1 MTKPIESISSEFEQ
15 IILLI
20 TNTRSRISSKAN
32 AELVML
38 YFSVGQIVA
47 EKVANGKWG
56 DGTVNDLANY
66 ILEKQPFLKGFNRRG
81 LYRMKQFYEVY
92 SDEKFASTLLTQMQ
106 NKENTNVSPLV
117 TPLNSSSLAFCK
129 KILSKISWTHH
140 LLILSKSKSI
150 EEKLFYLNQCLS
162 EKLSKREPV
171 ACLNCRL

>member
-1 MTKPIESISSEFEQ
+1 MESISSEFEQ

-20 TNTRSRISSKAN
+20 TNTRNRIYSKAN
-32 AELVML
+32 TELVML

-56 DGTVNDLANY
+56 DGTVNNLANY
-66 ILEKQPFLKGFNRRG
+66 ILEKQPFLKGFNHRG

-92 SDEKFASTLLTQMQ
+92 SDEKIASTLLTQIQ
-106 NKENTNVSPLV
+106 YLDNLHDENVSPLA